1 MDFESAIEICF
12 SGGSVMLRQVL
23 ILLVFPFVLFA
34 QQRRLISRVT
44 DSSICFSEDTTLGKG
59 NMASP
64 STIEATKPEA
74 LPDAPGSLNGGEA
87 STAVTYA
94 PTRFRAPEPAL
105 KTVKVFNKKFI
116 AAHTAFLGSIV
127 YDAELTHQGLAH
139 HKCVE
144 ANPYLGL
151 HPSRGE
157 LYKQNLLT
165 FGGIGGLDWL
175 AGRFIKIPYV
185 PYVTP
190 VVETTLHIQGGSK
203 WLTECW

>member
-1 MDFESAIEICF
+1 MR
-12 SGGSVMLRQVL
+12 RQAL
-23 ILLVFPFVLFA
+23 ILLLFPFALFA
-34 QQRRLISRVT
+34 QQGRMVSAMT
-44 DSSICFSEDTTLGKG
+44 EPSIYFSEDTTLGKG

-64 STIEATKPEA
+64 LTMEATKAGA
-74 LPDAPGSLNGGEA
+74 LPDAPGSLTGGEA
-87 STAVTYA
+87 STGLTYA
-94 PTRFRAPEPAL
+94 PTRSRAPEPAL

-116 AAHTAFLGSIV
+116 AAHTAFLASIV

-157 LYKQNLLT
+157 VYRQNLLA
-165 FGGIGGLDWL
+165 FGAISGLDW
-175 AGRFIKIPYV
+175 ATARFIKIPYI

-190 VVETTLHIQGGSK
+190 IVETTVHIQGGSK